1 MADSAGTRPLGP
13 SCLERHQFMAAI
25 AGSVLA
31 APRAANAQG
40 AAKTWRIGWLSSR
53 TGRSD
58 DANFVALQ
66 NGLREL
72 GYVEGR
78 NIVFEKRWPALWP
91 FAFLA
96 RCDRFDDRS

>member
-1 MADSAGTRPLGP
+1 MRDPAGIRPSLTSLG
-13 SCLERHQFMAAI
+13 RRRFMAAI
-25 AGSVLA
+25 AGCVLA
-31 APRAANAQG
+31 APLAANAQG

-96 RCDRFDDRS
+96 RCDR